1 MPLMVRLGANEK
13 MVVNGAVI
21 SVEGG
26 RAAKIVV
33 HNNACVLRGKD
44 ILTAHEVDTPVKR
57 IYFAVQMLYI
67 DPESTVD
74 YVQEFL
80 DRLNDVL
87 AVTGKDEIRQ
97 ILYMVQAYVEGGA
110 YYNALAA
117 LRRVLEY
124 EEQLLNYVPEPA
136 AAEGD

>member
-13 MVVNGAVI
+13 MIINGAVV

-44 ILTAHEVDTPVKR
+44 VLTADEIDTPVKR

-67 DPESTVD
+67 DADSKD
-74 YVQEFL
+74 HYFQEFT
-80 DRLNDVL
+80 DRLNDVIGI
-87 AVTGKDEIRQ
+87 TGSEEIRQ
-97 ILYMVQAYVEGGA
+97 ILYMIQAYVEGGA

-124 EEQLLNYVPEPA
+124 ETRLLSYGTDMVVEDA
-136 AAEGD
+136 

>member
-13 MVVNGAVI
+13 MIVNGAVV

-44 ILTAHEVDTPVKR
+44 VLTAEDVDTPVKR

-67 DPESTVD
+67 DSD
-74 YVQEFL
+74 SRDKYYQEFT
-80 DRLNDVL
+80 DRLNDVIG
-87 AVTGKDEIRQ
+87 VTGSEEIRQ
-97 ILYMVQAYVEGGA
+97 ILYMIQAYVEGGA

-124 EEQLLNYVPEPA
+124 EDRLLNYGPDMVVERT
-136 AAEGD
+136 

>member
-13 MVVNGAVI
+13 MVINGAVV

-33 HNNACVLRGKD
+33 HNTACVLRGKD
-44 ILTAHEVDTPVKR
+44 VLTAEEVDTPVKR

-67 DPESTVD
+67 DPDSKED
-74 YVQEFL
+74 YQREFHE
-80 DRLNDVL
+80 RLSEVI
-87 AVTGKDEIRQ
+87 AITGSEEIRQ
-97 ILYMVQAYVEGGA
+97 ILYMIQAYVEVGA
-110 YYNALAA
+110 YYNALSA

-124 EEQLLNYVPEPA
+124 EERLLNYAIGSAADPE
-136 AAEGD
+136 

>member
-13 MVVNGAVI
+13 MVINGAVV

-44 ILTAHEVDTPVKR
+44 VLTAEQVDTPVKR

-67 DPESTVD
+67 DSD
-74 YVQEFL
+74 AKDKYFKEFT
-80 DRLNDVL
+80 DRLTDVIG
-87 AVTGKDEIRQ
+87 VTGSEEIRQ
-97 ILYMVQAYVEGGA
+97 ILYMIQAYVETGA

-124 EEQLLNYVPEPA
+124 ENRLLTFGSDMVVDES
-136 AAEGD
+136 